1 MKFKASQNGR
11 PDQEE
16 RGKMAA
22 AAAAEITFGVP
33 VNLEFGEAFVDLGA
47 EKRDGQQV
55 IVMAIDDGEGLMK
68 LELSS
73 EQASVLSD
81 VLAGL
86 AQVGS

>member
-1 MKFKASQNGR
+1 M
-11 PDQEE
+11 
-16 RGKMAA
+16 A

-55 IVMAIDDGEGLMK
+55 IVMAIDDGEGFMK